1 MHLAPI
7 LMIDHSSAITDRQLI
22 KKLIRHELDPTWS
35 DMTAYPDLSWVIPL
49 VTEELFI
56 AATKHTNGNQT
67 KAAKML
73 GISRGHFR
81 CKQDKFKL
89 KNIESVPV

>member
-1 MHLAPI
+1 
-7 LMIDHSSAITDRQLI
+7 
-22 KKLIRHELDPTWS
+22 
-35 DMTAYPDLSWVIPL
+35 WVIPL